1 MSKESENEDEIE
13 IKYQKMKEKFVEKTH
28 AIDELKLKL
37 EKYRQYALE
46 KGLNYIVRF
55 EKDNIGIQREP
66 IKRLLKGDKQVK
78 ISLRAIDFVIDFI
91 FDLFQFKIGPFIEG
105 KLKKDNRKTIKSK
118 DLELIF
124 KQYDFKFDES
134 LDLKGIPSVQT
145 KRLLKILKVNV
156 SENANKYFN
165 YLMNKIIIDIGDSGY
180 KNLQFSDN
188 KILSPDHLKKICYK
202 ILETLKIEENLDT
215 FLLKQRKLGE
225 FF

>member
-1 MSKESENEDEIE
+1 MSKELDNEDKIE
-13 IKYQKMKEKFVEKTH
+13 LKYQKIKEKYVEKTH
-28 AIDELKLKL
+28 VVDELKLKL
-37 EKYRQYALE
+37 EKYKQYALE
-46 KGLNYIVRF
+46 RGLNYVVRF
-55 EKDNIGIQREP
+55 EKDNIGIQRQP
-66 IKRLLKGDKQVK
+66 IKRLLKGDKDVK

-105 KLKKDNRKTIKSK
+105 KLKKDGRKTIKSK

-124 KQYDFKFDES
+124 KQYNFNFDENS
-134 LDLKGIPSVQT
+134 EIKGIPSVQT

-165 YLMNKIIIDIGDSGY
+165 YLLNKLMMDIGDAGY
-180 KNLQFSDN
+180 KDLQFSDN

-202 ILETLKIEENLDT
+202 ILETIKVEENVDT
-215 FLLKQRKLGE
+215 ISLKQRKLGE